1 MNINTAVV
9 LTTFAAESRAVTDL
23 LDEAVPDRHEERGTV
38 YEVGT
43 FTGRHSKWTV
53 AVAEI
58 GPGNSTAAVQ
68 LERAG
73 ATFEPEAIL
82 LVGVAGGVRDVALGD
97 VVVADAVYEYR
108 LGKDTDAGCLPRLRT
123 QSPSHRLLQLAR
135 LVARHRGQGSPRV
148 LIKPIAAGDTLVA
161 GTKSAT
167 AKYLRSQC
175 GDAVAVEMEGGGFL
189 RGAYLNRGL
198 DTLVVRGIS
207 DLLRGK
213 NPDNDRHWQPIAAS
227 NAAAFAL
234 AVLDAA
240 GDPASGPGRPVAA
253 ELALRYSSGEISATQ
268 LTAML
273 AAYHAS

>member
-1 MNINTAVV
+1 M
-9 LTTFAAESRAVTDL
+9 
-23 LDEAVPDRHEERGTV
+23 
-38 YEVGT
+38 
-43 FTGRHSKWTV
+43 
-53 AVAEI
+53 
-58 GPGNSTAAVQ
+58 
-68 LERAG
+68 
-73 ATFEPEAIL
+73 
-82 LVGVAGGVRDVALGD
+82 ALGD

-108 LGKDTDAGCLPRLRT
+108 LGKDTDAGYLPRIRT
-123 QSPSHRLLQLAR
+123 QSPSYRLLQLAR
-135 LVARHRGQGSPRV
+135 LVARRRGQGSPRV
-148 LIKPIAAGDTLVA
+148 LIKPIAAGDTLIG
-161 GTKSAT
+161 GTRSAT

-213 NPDNDRHWQPIAAS
+213 NPDNDRRWQPIAAS

-240 GDPASGPGRPVAA
+240 GDPAPGPGRPVAA
-253 ELALRYSSGEISATQ
+253 ELAMRYRSGEISGAQ
-268 LTAML
+268 LTGML